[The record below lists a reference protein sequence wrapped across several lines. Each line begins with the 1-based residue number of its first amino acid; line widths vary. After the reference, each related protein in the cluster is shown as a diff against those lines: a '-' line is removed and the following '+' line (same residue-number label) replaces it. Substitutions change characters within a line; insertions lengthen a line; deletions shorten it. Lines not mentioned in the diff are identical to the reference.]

1 MGKPYITIITIYVKV
16 KGVLAMKRVGHLLTL
31 LLGMTLSFITLLLF
45 LDNERQRDELVS
57 LPYSQFQTIQRAW
70 YMSGSD
76 GKEQYLY
83 PLKQVFYLN
92 RYEVKDTEHLQQALR
107 TKKVPIPRPAHPTPT
122 SDLYLRFDNG
132 KEMAVKVMVEDEQL
146 FLMDQKTMQ
155 YYQLPTAEVV
165 DYFRWLNEES
175 RMPLLLFIIYTI
187 LYFSVA
193 YMLAKK
199 FIGGQS
205 KTIPKNLI
213 KERGKRLTAD
223 FLLPVILPL
232 IITISMQI
240 YGTQHS
246 LLLLSVLMLTSG
258 IREYVEKRELFMK
271 MVLLLPLFSLYL
283 HGFQWLISYFN

>member
-31 LLGMTLSFITLLLF
+31 QLGMTLSLITLLLF

-57 LPYSQFQTIQRAW
+57 LPYSQFQPIQQAW

-107 TKKVPIPRPAHPTPT
+107 TKKVPISRPAQPTST
-122 SDLYLRFDNG
+122 SDLYIRFDNG
-132 KEMAVKVMVEDEQL
+132 KEMAIKVMVEDEQL

-165 DYFRWLNEES
+165 GYFRWLNEES

-187 LYFSVA
+187 LFFSIA
-193 YMLAKK
+193 YLLAKK
-199 FIGGQS
+199 LIGGTS
-205 KTIPKNLI
+205 KTTPTKLI
-213 KERGKRLTAD
+213 KQKGKRLTAD
-223 FLLPVILPL
+223 FLLPIILPL

-240 YGTQHS
+240 YGAQHS
-246 LLLLSVLMLTSG
+246 LLLLSVMMLTSG

-271 MVLLLPLFSLYL
+271 MVLLLLLFLFYL
-283 HGFQWLISYFN
+283 HGFQWIISYFN

>member
-1 MGKPYITIITIYVKV
+1 
-16 KGVLAMKRVGHLLTL
+16 MKRVGHLLTL
-31 LLGMTLSFITLLLF
+31 LLGMTLSLITLLLF

-57 LPYSQFQTIQRAW
+57 LPYSQFQTIQQAW

-107 TKKVPIPRPAHPTPT
+107 TKKVPISRPAQPTPT
-122 SDLYLRFDNG
+122 SDLYIRFDNG
-132 KEMAVKVMVEDEQL
+132 KEMAIKVMVEDEQL

-165 DYFRWLNEES
+165 GYFRWLNEES
-175 RMPLLLFIIYTI
+175 RMPLLFSIYTI
-187 LYFSVA
+187 LFFSIA
-193 YMLAKK
+193 YLLAKK
-199 FIGGQS
+199 LIGGTS
-205 KTIPKNLI
+205 KTTPTKLI
-213 KERGKRLTAD
+213 KQKGKRLTVD
-223 FLLPVILPL
+223 FLLPIILPL

-240 YGTQHS
+240 YGAQHS
-246 LLLLSVLMLTSG
+246 LLLLSVMMLTSG

-271 MVLLLPLFSLYL
+271 MVLLLLLFLFYL
-283 HGFQWLISYFN
+283 HGFQWIISYFN

>member
-1 MGKPYITIITIYVKV
+1 M
-16 KGVLAMKRVGHLLTL
+16 
-31 LLGMTLSFITLLLF
+31 
-45 LDNERQRDELVS
+45 
-57 LPYSQFQTIQRAW
+57 
-70 YMSGSD
+70 
-76 GKEQYLY
+76 
-83 PLKQVFYLN
+83 FYLN

-122 SDLYLRFDNG
+122 SDLYIRFDNG

>member
-1 MGKPYITIITIYVKV
+1 
-16 KGVLAMKRVGHLLTL
+16 MKRVGHLLTL

>member
-1 MGKPYITIITIYVKV
+1 
-16 KGVLAMKRVGHLLTL
+16 MKRVGHLLTL
-31 LLGMTLSFITLLLF
+31 LLGMTLSLITLLLF

-57 LPYSQFQTIQRAW
+57 LSYSQFQTIQQAW

-107 TKKVPIPRPAHPTPT
+107 TKKVSISRPAQPTPT
-122 SDLYLRFDNG
+122 SDLYIRFDNG
-132 KEMAVKVMVEDEQL
+132 KEMAIKVMVEDEQL

-165 DYFRWLNEES
+165 GYFRWLNEES

-187 LYFSVA
+187 LFFSIA
-193 YMLAKK
+193 YLLAKK
-199 FIGGQS
+199 LIGGTS
-205 KTIPKNLI
+205 KNTPTKLI
-213 KERGKRLTAD
+213 KQKGKRLTAD
-223 FLLPVILPL
+223 FLLPIILPL

-240 YGTQHS
+240 YGAQHS
-246 LLLLSVLMLTSG
+246 LLLLSVMMLTSG

-271 MVLLLPLFSLYL
+271 MVLLLLLFLFYL
-283 HGFQWLISYFN
+283 HGFQWIISYFN

>member
-1 MGKPYITIITIYVKV
+1 MTIITIYVKV

-31 LLGMTLSFITLLLF
+31 QLGMTLSLITLLLF
-45 LDNERQRDELVS
+45 LDNERQRDELVT
-57 LPYSQFQTIQRAW
+57 LPYSQFQPIQQAW

-83 PLKQVFYLN
+83 PLKQMFYLN

-107 TKKVPIPRPAHPTPT
+107 TKKVSISRPAQPTPT
-122 SDLYLRFDNG
+122 NDLYIRFDNG

-175 RMPLLLFIIYTI
+175 RMPLLLFIIYTV
-187 LYFSVA
+187 LFFSLA
-193 YMLAKK
+193 YILAKK
-199 FIGGQS
+199 LIGGTS
-205 KTIPKNLI
+205 KTTPTKLI
-213 KERGKRLTAD
+213 KQKGKRLTAE
-223 FLLPVILPL
+223 FLLPIMLPL

-240 YGTQHS
+240 YGAQHS
-246 LLLLSVLMLTSG
+246 LLLSVIMLTSG

-271 MVLLLPLFSLYL
+271 MVLLLLLFSFYL
-283 HGFQWLISYFN
+283 HGFQWIISYFN

>member
-1 MGKPYITIITIYVKV
+1 MSKPYITIITIYVKV
-16 KGVLAMKRVGHLLTL
+16 KGVVAMKRVGHLLTL
-31 LLGMTLSFITLLLF
+31 LLGMTLSLITLLLF

-57 LPYSQFQTIQRAW
+57 LSYSQFQTIQQAW

-107 TKKVPIPRPAHPTPT
+107 TKKVSISRPAQPTPT
-122 SDLYLRFDNG
+122 SDLYIRFDNG
-132 KEMAVKVMVEDEQL
+132 KEMAIKVMVEDEQL

-165 DYFRWLNEES
+165 GYFRWLNEES

-187 LYFSVA
+187 LFFSIA
-193 YMLAKK
+193 YLLAKK
-199 FIGGQS
+199 LIGGTS
-205 KTIPKNLI
+205 KNTPTKLI
-213 KERGKRLTAD
+213 KQKGKRLTAD
-223 FLLPVILPL
+223 FLLPIILPL

-240 YGTQHS
+240 YGAQHS
-246 LLLLSVLMLTSG
+246 LLLLSVMMFTSG

-271 MVLLLPLFSLYL
+271 MVLLLLLFLFYL
-283 HGFQWLISYFN
+283 HGFQWIISYFN